1 MNYKQ
6 NIAILKAN
14 KSLIVIGV
22 YVVLASFK
30 SYAQKTTIEQDSVE
44 IEFVKNDKLKGKYP
58 KTYIGT
64 ILNGFR
70 ITVLE
75 VNVKNINLKKGAFDP
90 NKFYLVSEKPKFQ
103 YRPLDIFIADDKNH
117 YSRFELVTKTKP
129 KETSNMQETYDP
141 NIKDTYLDYKID
153 GVSGIKIP
161 INLGSTEFPDKH
173 VFHFKPKVI
182 NNSSILIYFY
192 ISSDFIKNGTLY
204 YGNEKIAET
213 KLK

>member
-1 MNYKQ
+1 MSKLETY
-6 NIAILKAN
+6 
-14 KSLIVIGV
+14 KSLIIIGIFT
-22 YVVLASFK
+22 VLLSFE

-58 KTYIGT
+58 KTYID

-75 VNVKNINLKKGAFDP
+75 VDIKNLDLKKGEFDP
-90 NKFYLVSEKPKFQ
+90 NKFYLVSEKPKLQ
-103 YRPLDIFIADDKNH
+103 YRPLDIFIADDKNN
-117 YSRFELVTKTKP
+117 YSRFELVTNTKP
-129 KETSNMQETYDP
+129 KETSKMQETYDP

-161 INLGSTEFPDKH
+161 INLGSPEFPDKH

-182 NNSSILIYFY
+182 NDSRILIYFY
-192 ISSDFIKNGTLY
+192 LTSDFIKSGTLY
-204 YGNEKIAET
+204 YGNDKITET